1 MYEPGIHGSKI
12 GGNAA
17 NLPFS
22 DSSFKAAIATCSIEH
37 FKNDLDILFMK
48 EMERILA
55 RGGKIVVAPLY
66 LHFESCCQTDP
77 KYAIL
82 GNVSFDDDA
91 TIYCANGWG
100 NRHARF
106 YSPQSLLKRLIKPN
120 KKMKFVVY
128 VLENLDK
135 IDPSVYCKFIL
146 IGTRI

>member
-66 LHFESCCQTDP
+66 LHLRVVVRPTLNTQFLETYRLMMMQLYIVQTVGEIDMRDFIP
-77 KYAIL
+77 
-82 GNVSFDDDA
+82 
-91 TIYCANGWG
+91 
-100 NRHARF
+100 H
-106 YSPQSLLKRLIKPN
+106 
-120 KKMKFVVY
+120 
-128 VLENLDK
+128 NLSQE
-135 IDPSVYCKFIL
+135 IN
-146 IGTRI
+146 